1 MGRAR
6 RTHLQS
12 DGGEIPVLTGN
23 YREFFWKSP
32 VRSKNTVPNQ
42 ILAGEFP
49 SQPNGNFACRNREL
63 FAANRELSG

>member
-23 YREFFWKSP
+23 NREFFWKSP
-32 VRSKNTVPNQ
+32 RSVKKYR
-42 ILAGEFP
+42 
-49 SQPNGNFACRNREL
+49 S
-63 FAANRELSG
+63 